1 MSAQVSNRLWGLSYS
16 IQVMFDGAAFAD
28 SPATVKAWA
37 ADAGVKLAKTQAV
50 SIDHGGADEVRPV
63 VAYARASRDG

>member
-1 MSAQVSNRLWGLSYS
+1 
-16 IQVMFDGAAFAD
+16 MFDGAAFVD

-63 VAYARASRDG
+63 VAYARGSSDG